1 LISALIHPDG
11 RLTILRGELTT
22 DAASVAALA
31 HAVHAAGNELAIRI
45 GKNPVQSVTLN
56 GVKNS
61 LTLLPVAE
69 GVLLQEH
76 ELSATLEGL
85 QKMVA
90 DLLSRQAPTPPP
102 AAPAVS
108 ISLSDALHA
117 TAP

>member
-1 LISALIHPDG
+1 
-11 RLTILRGELTT
+11 
-22 DAASVAALA
+22 
-31 HAVHAAGNELAIRI
+31 
-45 GKNPVQSVTLN
+45 
-56 GVKNS
+56 
-61 LTLLPVAE
+61 LPVAE